1 MVARFAA
8 LGAVVLAVV
17 VLVVVLTGGGS
28 QHPYSLLFEN
38 AGQLVKGDDVQVGG
52 RRVGTIKTIELTNHN
67 QARIGVIVKAPIA
80 PLHEGTQA
88 IIRATSLSGV
98 ANRYI
103 SLTPGP
109 QNRPK
114 LDDHARLGEDS
125 TTTIID
131 LDQLVNTLDAPTR
144 ANLQKVI
151 KGFATQLGGQGKA
164 ANEAAR
170 YFNPVLSTSRR
181 LVGQLTAD
189 EGTLTDLLLN
199 ASKLSTALA
208 DRRDDLTSLVSN
220 ANDTASA
227 IAAEDPSFDR
237 ALQVLPTT
245 LRRGNTTFVN
255 LRAALG
261 DLTTLVDAS
270 KPATKDLAPFLR
282 RLRPLVADTRPTIR
296 DLRTL
301 VSRKGPDNDLVDATL
316 KFPRLSRVA
325 APSLR
330 HGTQALDQS
339 RKVVAFY
346 RPYAPDFVGWLRDFG
361 SGAGFYDANGHYARI
376 SPIANAF
383 SFNSNATGGGLLSAI
398 PAQNRLDQLD
408 TGNSDRCPGAAT
420 QAAADG
426 SNANTAALVPAGA
439 CDPDSAPSGP

>member
-17 VLVVVLTGGGS
+17 LLVVVLTGGS
-28 QHPYSLLFEN
+28 KEHDYSLLFQN

-52 RRVGTIKTIELTNHN
+52 RRVGTIKTIELTDDN
-67 QARIGVIVKAPIA
+67 QARIGVTVQEPIA

-103 SLTPGP
+103 ALTPGP
-109 QNRPK
+109 QNK
-114 LDDHARLGEDS
+114 AKIDDKAELGLDG

-131 LDQLVNTLDAPTR
+131 LDQLINTLDSPTR
-144 ANLQKVI
+144 ADLQKVI
-151 KGFATQLGGQGKA
+151 KGFATQLGGQGEQ
-164 ANEAAR
+164 ANEAAQ

-189 EGTLTDLLLN
+189 EQVLTDLLLN

-220 ANDTASA
+220 TNQTASA

-261 DLTTLVDAS
+261 DLNRLTDAS

-282 RLRPLVADTRPTIR
+282 KLRPLVADTRPTIA
-296 DLRTL
+296 DLRKA
-301 VSRKGPDNDLVDATL
+301 VSKKGLNNDLVEATL
-316 KFPRLSRVA
+316 KFPRLARIA
-325 APSLR
+325 APALR
-330 HGTQALDQS
+330 NGRKALDDS
-339 RKVVAFY
+339 RKVVSFF

-361 SGAGFYDANGHYARI
+361 QGASYYDANGHYARI
-376 SPIANAF
+376 APVANAF
-383 SFNSNATGGGLLSAI
+383 SFGSSPAGGEVLNAI
-398 PAQNRLDQLD
+398 PADARLDQLD
-408 TGNSDRCPGAAT
+408 TGNAERCPGNAT

-426 SNANTAALVPAGA
+426 SNANTDALVPPGA
-439 CDPDSAPSGP
+439 CDPTQAPAGP

>member
-1 MVARFAA
+1 MIARAA
-8 LGAVVLAVV
+8 AFGAVVLAILLLVA
-17 VLVVVLTGGGS
+17 VLMGGGNK
-28 QHPYSLLFEN
+28 HEYSLLFEN

-52 RRVGTIKTIELTNHN
+52 RRVGTIKTIALTDDN
-67 QARIGVIVKAPIA
+67 QARVGVVVEEPIA

-109 QNRPK
+109 QNRPE
-114 LDDHARLGEDS
+114 LDDAATLGRDT

-144 ANLQKVI
+144 ADLQKVI
-151 KGFATQLGGQGKA
+151 KGFATQLGGQGRS
-164 ANEAAR
+164 ANEAAK

-181 LVGQLTAD
+181 LVQEVTAD
-189 EGTLTDLLLN
+189 EDALTDLLLN
-199 ASKLSTALA
+199 ASKLSTAVA
-208 DRRDDLTSLVSN
+208 ERSDDLTSLVSN
-220 ANDTASA
+220 ANDTAGA
-227 IAAEDPSFDR
+227 IAAEDSSFDQ

-255 LRAALG
+255 LRGALG
-261 DLTTLVDAS
+261 DLTNLVDAS

-282 RLRPLVADTRPTIR
+282 RLRPLVGDARPTIA
-296 DLRTL
+296 DLRRL
-301 VSRKGPDNDLVDATL
+301 VSRPGPNNDLVDATL

-330 HGTQALDQS
+330 HGRQALADS

-346 RPYAPDFVGWLRDFG
+346 RPYTADLVGWLRDFG
-361 SGAGFYDANGHYARI
+361 QGAATYDANGHYARI
-376 SPIANAF
+376 APVANAF
-383 SFNSNATGGGLLSAI
+383 SFNDNAAGGLLDAI
-398 PAQNRLDQLD
+398 PAGARLDSLD
-408 TGNSDRCPGAAT
+408 QGNSERCPGAAT
-420 QAAADG
+420 QIAPDN
-426 SNANTAALVPAGA
+426 SNGGTDKLLVAGG
-439 CDPDSAPSGP
+439 CKPGQEPSGP